1 MKAPL
6 PDRESQRISQLL
18 QYEILNQTSQA
29 AFEDFTRLAALT
41 CGTPMAAISIVG
53 SNRQWFKSSVG
64 WSVQETPRDVAF
76 CAHAIY
82 QPDRVLVVPDA
93 TADERFATNPLVTG
107 EPYLR
112 FYAGAPL
119 TTAKGLGLGTLC
131 VMDRVPRQLTAEQ
144 AEALQLLSGLII
156 KQLDREHALAYQVL
170 ATNQVNAALRES
182 EQRYT
187 SVLDNIQEVVFQ
199 TDAQGSW
206 TFLSAAWTEM
216 TGFSLAESI
225 GTNSLDYIHPDDRSR
240 YRKLFESRSENNYHS
255 LQVRYVTKQNNYHWF
270 EAHVCQIT
278 DSENSLSGLSGT
290 LNDITEHKRAEEAL
304 RVIQERY
311 ELAVSAGEVGV
322 WDWNIVTDEVYID
335 PMIKNA
341 LGYTDLDIPNT
352 LSGWRSLIHPDD
364 IKRVEAATI
373 AHLQAGL
380 PYDVEHRRVHKDG
393 SIRWFL
399 SRGTALADAEDK
411 LYRMTGTDTDITDRK
426 RTQEALERE
435 RRQLQQII
443 ASAPVAMAM
452 LDKGLRYIAYSQ
464 KWLED
469 YGLKSRSIVGRNL
482 YQILPDIPERWK
494 AICQQALQ
502 GKAMSS
508 PEDVWERADGSKIYL
523 RWAIE
528 PWRNVAGEVAGIVIV
543 TDLINQL
550 VAAREEALEASR
562 FKSQFLANM
571 SHEIRT
577 PMNAVIGMTGLLLDT
592 QLNAE
597 QRDFV
602 ETIRI
607 SGDALLTLIN
617 EILDLS
623 KLEAGDMELEI
634 LDFDLSTCIGEVLE
648 LLAANAHAKG
658 LEVAGL
664 IDPKVPTHLRG
675 DPGRLRQ
682 ILMNLTG
689 NAIKFTSKGEVVIR
703 AELLSET
710 PTTAN
715 IRIAVVDTGIGIA
728 PEKQGKLFSAF
739 TQVDAST
746 SRKFGGTGLGLAI
759 CKELVTL
766 WGGEIGIKSQL
777 NQGSEF
783 WFTLPFSKQTKPK
796 TEVADVSYLT
806 GRRLLVVDDNATNRK
821 VVRYQVA
828 PWGMI
833 CDEAE
838 NATVAYEMLEQAAQE
853 NNLYDLVMI
862 DMQMPEIDGMTLGS
876 QVKANPTLAQ
886 VPLVMFTSTD
896 RRDKVRHALDI
907 GFAAYLVKPIK
918 ASRLFDTIMTV
929 LAEPDLETAKAL
941 IQSSSYEP
949 ESQQDRPTAKL
960 KILLAEDNLVNQKV
974 ALKQLE
980 SLGYKADVAANG
992 SEVLKLLEK
1001 VPYDLILMDCQM
1013 PILDGYDTTR
1023 EIHRLY
1029 SQPPAIVAMT
1039 ANAMKEDVEKCL
1051 NAGMDDYLSKPVSKA
1066 MLAAA
1071 LERWSCA
1078 HKSADAPIICDRA
1091 VPDTEE
1097 TLEMDWELLHQ
1108 LSDNDPEFELELL
1121 QLFGQTA
1128 NTYLEVLREAIASHD
1143 FEEIKKE
1150 AHKLKGSSGNI
1161 GAKSIHLTA
1170 RKLEEM
1176 ARKQGIEEC
1185 SSLLTELE
1193 NYFNGFQSI
1202 VRDLESK

>member
-6 PDRESQRISQLL
+6 PDRESQRIAQLL
-18 QYEILNQTSQA
+18 QYGILNPTA
-29 AFEDFTRLAALT
+29 EVNFEDFTRLAALT

-53 SNRQWFKSSVG
+53 KNCQWFKSSLG
-64 WSVQETPRDVAF
+64 WSVGETHRDIAF
-76 CAHAIY
+76 CAHAICE
-82 QPDRVLVVPDA
+82 PDRVLLVPDA
-93 TADERFATNPLVTG
+93 TADSRFATNPLVTG
-107 EPYLR
+107 EPHLR

-119 TTAKGLGLGTLC
+119 TTGEGLGLGTIC
-131 VMDRVPRQLTAEQ
+131 VMDIVPRQLTAEQ
-144 AEALQLLSGLII
+144 VEALQLLSRQII
-156 KQLDREHALAYQVL
+156 KQLDRESALKRQVV

-182 EQRYT
+182 EQRYS
-187 SVLDNIQEVVFQ
+187 SVLDNIQEIVFQ
-199 TDAQGSW
+199 TDAQGLW
-206 TFLSAAWTEM
+206 TFISSAWTEM
-216 TGFSLAESI
+216 TGFSLTESI
-225 GTNSLDYIHPDDRSR
+225 GTNSLDYLHPDDRSR
-240 YRKLFESRSENNYHS
+240 YRQLFESRSPKKY
-255 LQVRYVTKQNNYHWF
+255 QTIQARYLTKQDNYHWF
-270 EAHVCQIT
+270 EVKARQIT
-278 DSENSLSGLSGT
+278 DSNNYISGLSGT
-290 LNDITEHKRAEEAL
+290 LNNITDHKRAEETL

-311 ELAVSAGEVGV
+311 ELAVCAGEVGV
-322 WDWNIVTDEVYID
+322 WDWNIATDEVYID

-341 LGYTDLDIPNT
+341 LGYTELDIPNT

-373 AHLQAGL
+373 AHLQGVLA
-380 PYDVEHRRVHKDG
+380 YDVEHRRVHKDG

-399 SRGTALADAEDK
+399 SRGTAIRDAEDK

-426 RTQEALERE
+426 QTQQALERE

-469 YGLKSRSIVGRNL
+469 YGLKRRSIVGRNH
-482 YQILPDIPERWK
+482 YQIFPDIPERWK
-494 AICQQALQ
+494 AIYQQALQ
-502 GKAMSS
+502 GEAMSS

-528 PWRNVAGEVAGIVIV
+528 PWRNVAREVAGIVIV
-543 TDLINQL
+543 TELINEL
-550 VAAREEALEASR
+550 VEAREEALEASR

-577 PMNAVIGMTGLLLDT
+577 PMNAVIGMTGLLLDSE
-592 QLNAE
+592 LNAE

-703 AELLSET
+703 AELVSEN
-710 PTTAN
+710 PTTAK

-746 SRKFGGTGLGLAI
+746 SRQYGGTGLGLAI

-766 WGGEIGIKSQL
+766 WGGEIGINSQL
-777 NQGSEF
+777 GRGSEF
-783 WFTLPFSKQTKPK
+783 WFILPLSKQTEPK

-838 NATVAYEMLEQAAQE
+838 NATVAYEMLEQAAEE
-853 NNLYDLVMI
+853 NNLYDLIMI
-862 DMQMPEIDGMTLGS
+862 DMQMPEIDGMTLGA
-876 QVKANPTLAQ
+876 QIKANPTLAE

-896 RRDKVRHALDI
+896 RRDNVRHALDI

-929 LAEPDLETAKAL
+929 LGEANIKIAKPQTETV
-941 IQSSSYEP
+941 SSEP
-949 ESQQDRPTAKL
+949 ESKQEGPVRKL
-960 KILLAEDNLVNQKV
+960 RILLAEDNVVNQKV

-1029 SQPPAIVAMT
+1029 SKPPAIVAMT

-1066 MLAAA
+1066 MLAAM
-1071 LERWSCA
+1071 LERWSRTNPSAEAPVVCA
-1078 HKSADAPIICDRA
+1078 IA
-1091 VPDTEE
+1091 VRETE
-1097 TLEMDWELLHQ
+1097 TLEMDWELLHR

-1128 NTYLEVLREAIASHD
+1128 HTYLEIIRGAIASQA
-1143 FEEIKKE
+1143 FEEIIKE

-1161 GAKSIHLTA
+1161 GARSIHLTTK
-1170 RKLEEM
+1170 KLEDM
-1176 ARKQGIEEC
+1176 ARKKQEKKC
-1185 SSLLTELE
+1185 SNLLTELE
-1193 NYFNGFQSI
+1193 NQLKRFQSLVI
-1202 VRDLESK
+1202 DMESK

>member
-6 PDRESQRISQLL
+6 PDRESQRIAQIL
-18 QYEILNQTSQA
+18 QYGILNPTAEA
-29 AFEDFTRLAALT
+29 AFEDFTRLAALI
-41 CGTPMAAISIVG
+41 CRTPIAAISLVG
-53 SNRQWFKSSVG
+53 SNRQWYKSSKG
-64 WSVQETPRDVAF
+64 LSVRESPRDGAF
-76 CAHAIY
+76 CAHAIC
-82 QPDRVLVVPDA
+82 QPNRVLLVPDA
-93 TADERFATNPLVTG
+93 TADSRFATNPLVTG
-107 EPYLR
+107 EPYVR

-119 TTAKGLGLGTLC
+119 TTVEGLGLGTLC
-131 VMDRVPRQLTAEQ
+131 VMDRVSRQLTAEQ
-144 AEALQLLSGLII
+144 VEALQLLSGQII
-156 KQLDREHALAYQVL
+156 KQLDREQALGHQVL
-170 ATNQVNAALRES
+170 ATKQINAALRES
-182 EQRYT
+182 EEKYS

-199 TDAQGSW
+199 TDAQGLW

-216 TGFSLAESI
+216 TGFSLTESI
-225 GTNSLDYIHPDDRSR
+225 GTNSLDYIHPDDRSQYRELLESLSEKNYRSLEIR
-240 YRKLFESRSENNYHS
+240 YRTKENKYD
-255 LQVRYVTKQNNYHWF
+255 WF
-270 EAHVCQIT
+270 EVHARQIT
-278 DSENSLSGLSGT
+278 DSNKSISGLSGT
-290 LNDITEHKRAEEAL
+290 LNNITDHKQAEEAL

-311 ELAVSAGEVGV
+311 ELAVCAGEVGV
-322 WDWNIVTDEVYID
+322 WDWELATDKVYID

-341 LGYTDLDIPNT
+341 LGYTDMDIPNT
-352 LSGWRSLIHPDD
+352 LSGWRSLVHADD

-373 AHLQAGL
+373 AHLQGGL

-399 SRGTALADAEDK
+399 SRGTAFTDAEDK
-411 LYRMTGTDTDITDRK
+411 LYRMTGTDMDITERK
-426 RTQEALERE
+426 LTQEALERE

-452 LDKGLRYIAYSQ
+452 LDRGLRYIAYSQ

-469 YGLKSRSIVGRNL
+469 YGLKSRGIVGRNH
-482 YQILPDIPERWK
+482 YQIIPDIPERWK
-494 AICQQALQ
+494 AIYQRALQ
-502 GKAMSS
+502 GEALSS

-543 TDLINQL
+543 TDLINEL
-550 VAAREEALEASR
+550 VEAREAALEASR

-592 QLNAE
+592 PLNPEQL
-597 QRDFV
+597 DFV

-634 LDFDLSTCIGEVLE
+634 LDFDLSTCIEEVLD
-648 LLAANAHAKG
+648 LLASSAHAKG

-664 IDPKVPTHLRG
+664 VDPNVPTYLQG

-689 NAIKFTSKGEVVIR
+689 NAIKFTREGEVVVR
-703 AELLSET
+703 AELVKTT
-710 PTTAN
+710 PTTAS
-715 IRIAVVDTGIGIA
+715 IRIAVVDTGIGIP
-728 PEKQGKLFSAF
+728 PEKQSKLFSPF

-746 SRKFGGTGLGLAI
+746 SRQYGGTGLGLAI
-759 CKELVTL
+759 CKELVNL
-766 WGGEIGIKSQL
+766 MGGEIGINSQL

-783 WFTLPFSKQTKPK
+783 WLTLPFSKQTKPK
-796 TEVADVSYLT
+796 TEVTDVSYLT
-806 GRRLLVVDDNATNRK
+806 GKRLLVVDDNATNRK

-828 PWGMI
+828 PWGMV

-838 NATVAYEMLEQAAQE
+838 NAAVAYEMLEQAARE
-853 NNLYDLVMI
+853 NNLYDLVLI
-862 DMQMPEIDGMTLGS
+862 DMQMPETDGMTLGE
-876 QVKANPTLAQ
+876 QLKANATLAG
-886 VPLVMFTSTD
+886 VPLIMFTSTNQREEV
-896 RRDKVRHALDI
+896 RRSLDI
-907 GFAAYLVKPIK
+907 GFAAYLVKPLK

-929 LAEPDLETAKAL
+929 LGEPDIETANAQR
-941 IQSSSYEP
+941 QSSSLEP
-949 ESQQDRPTAKL
+949 ESQHPRPAAKL

-974 ALKQLE
+974 AIKQLQ

-992 SEVLKLLEK
+992 SEVLQLLEK

-1013 PILDGYDTTR
+1013 PVLDGYETTR
-1023 EIHRLY
+1023 EIHRRY
-1029 SQPPAIVAMT
+1029 SHPPAIVAMT

-1051 NAGMDDYLSKPVSKA
+1051 NAGMNDYLSKPVSKA

-1071 LERWSCA
+1071 LERWSQA
-1078 HKSADAPIICDRA
+1078 NLSADAPIICDRA
-1091 VPDTEE
+1091 DPE
-1097 TLEMDWELLHQ
+1097 TAALEMDWELLHR

-1121 QLFGQTA
+1121 QLFSQTA
-1128 NTYLEVLREAIASHD
+1128 NTYLEIIREAIASRA
-1143 FEEIKKE
+1143 FEDIMKE

-1161 GAKSIHLTA
+1161 GATSIHLTA

-1176 ARKQGIEEC
+1176 ARKQRVEEC
-1185 SSLLTELE
+1185 NNLFTKLEDYLNELK
-1193 NYFNGFQSI
+1193 SI
-1202 VRDLESK
+1202 VIDLESQ

>member
-6 PDRESQRISQLL
+6 PDRESQRITQLL
-18 QYEILNQTSQA
+18 QYGILNPTA
-29 AFEDFTRLAALT
+29 EVDFDDFTRLAALT
-41 CGTPMAAISIVG
+41 CRTPMAAISIVD
-53 SNRQWFKSSVG
+53 SNRQWFKSSRG
-64 WSVQETPRDVAF
+64 LSVRETPRDVAF
-76 CAHAIY
+76 CAHAIC
-82 QPDRVLVVPDA
+82 QPDRVLLVPDA
-93 TADERFATNPLVTG
+93 TADDRFATNPLVTG

-119 TTAKGLGLGTLC
+119 TTAEGLGLGTLC

-144 AEALQLLSGLII
+144 VEALQLLSRQII
-156 KQLDREHALAYQVL
+156 KQLDL
-170 ATNQVNAALRES
+170 ATNQVNAAL
-182 EQRYT
+182 
-187 SVLDNIQEVVFQ
+187 VLDNIQEIVFQ
-199 TDAQGSW
+199 TDAQGLW

-225 GTNSLDYIHPDDRSR
+225 GTNSLDYIYPDDRLR
-240 YRKLFESRSENNYHS
+240 YRQLFEERSEKNYRS
-255 LQVRYVTKQNNYHWF
+255 LEVRLQTKQHNYYWF
-270 EAHVCQIT
+270 ELHARQIT
-278 DSENSLSGLSGT
+278 DSNNSISGLSGT
-290 LNDITEHKRAEEAL
+290 LNNITGHKEAEEAL

-311 ELAVSAGEVGV
+311 ALAVGAGEVGV
-322 WDWNIVTDEVYID
+322 WDWNLATDEVYID
-335 PMIKNA
+335 PMIKSA

-352 LSGWRSLIHPDD
+352 LSGWRSLVHHDD

-373 AHLQAGL
+373 AHIQGGL

-399 SRGTALADAEDK
+399 SRGTAFTDAEDK
-411 LYRMTGTDTDITDRK
+411 YYRMTGTDTDITERK
-426 RTQEALERE
+426 KTEEALEKE

-469 YGLKSRSIVGRNL
+469 YGLKSRSIVGRNHD
-482 YQILPDIPERWK
+482 QIFPDIPERWK
-494 AICQQALQ
+494 AIYQRALQ
-502 GKAMSS
+502 GEAMSS
-508 PEDVWERADGSKIYL
+508 PEDVWERSDGSKIYL

-528 PWRNVAGEVAGIVIV
+528 PWRKVAGEVAGIVIV
-543 TDLINQL
+543 TDLINEL
-550 VAAREEALEASR
+550 VEAREAALEASR
-562 FKSQFLANM
+562 FKSRFLANM

-592 QLNAE
+592 PLNPE

-634 LDFDLSTCIGEVLE
+634 LDFDLSTCISEVLD

-664 IDPKVPTHLRG
+664 IDPKVPTHLQG

-703 AELLSET
+703 AELVSET
-710 PTTAN
+710 PTTAT

-728 PEKQGKLFSAF
+728 PEKQGKLFCAF

-746 SRKFGGTGLGLAI
+746 SRQYGGTGLGLAI

-783 WFTLPFSKQTKPK
+783 WLTLPCSKQT
-796 TEVADVSYLT
+796 TSRTAVADVSYLT
-806 GRRLLVVDDNATNRK
+806 DRRLLVVDDNATNRK

-828 PWGMI
+828 PWRMI

-853 NNLYDLVMI
+853 NNLYDLALI
-862 DMQMPEIDGMTLGS
+862 DMQMPETDGMTLGE
-876 QVKANPTLAQ
+876 QIKANSTLAG
-886 VPLVMFTSTD
+886 VPLIMFTSTD
-896 RRDKVRHALDI
+896 RREEVRHALDI

-929 LAEPDLETAKAL
+929 LGEPDIKTAKA
-941 IQSSSYEP
+941 QTETVSSEP
-949 ESQQDRPTAKL
+949 ESKQARPTAKL
-960 KILLAEDNLVNQKV
+960 RIILAEDNLVNQKV
-974 ALKQLE
+974 ALKQLQ

-992 SEVLKLLEK
+992 SEVLQLLEK
-1001 VPYDLILMDCQM
+1001 VPYDFILMDCQM
-1013 PILDGYDTTR
+1013 PVLDGYETTR

-1066 MLAAA
+1066 MLAAM
-1071 LERWSCA
+1071 LERWSRA
-1078 HKSADAPIICDRA
+1078 NRSADGPIICDRA
-1091 VPDTEE
+1091 VPETEP
-1097 TLEMDWELLHQ
+1097 LEMDWELLHR

-1121 QLFGQTA
+1121 QLFSQTA
-1128 NTYLEVLREAIASHD
+1128 NTYLESLREAIASQA
-1143 FEEIKKE
+1143 FEEVMKE

-1161 GAKSIHLTA
+1161 GATSIHLTA
-1170 RKLEEM
+1170 RKMEEM
-1176 ARKQGIEEC
+1176 ARKQRVEEC
-1185 SSLLTELE
+1185 NNLLTKLE
-1193 NYFNGFQSI
+1193 DYLKHFQSI
-1202 VRDLESK
+1202 VIDLESK